1 MMAQR
6 YSLLPSEILE
16 RASTFDMVIM
26 EMSLTYQNY
35 LQNKDKE
42 GYVPQYSPE
51 QLEEIR
57 RNTL

>member
-42 GYVPQYSPE
+42 GYVPPYSTE